1 MISNDRYRIQF
12 KMDSH
17 TLLLI
22 GPPRA
27 GKSMLTCYLAKIKYL
42 KKSSKNSSDE
52 DDYNPTI
59 GVDFTTHHIGGTRF
73 NIWDHSGQEQ
83 SRRCLAFANLKFS
96 TILLCYDITSRISF
110 EQATQEIIN
119 DLVIYDQEAAN
130 VFLIGCKSDLE
141 SKREIAIEEGQSMAT
156 RNGMR
161 FLETSAL
168 TGAGLEDFL
177 SHLLEL

>member
-1 MISNDRYRIQF
+1 MILNNQPRTEL
-12 KMDSH
+12 KMDPH

-27 GKSMLTCYLAKIKYL
+27 GKSMLTCHLTGTKYR
-42 KKSSKNSSDE
+42 KKSI

-59 GVDFTTHHIGGTRF
+59 GADFMVHHHGDTRF
-73 NIWDHSGQEQ
+73 NIWDNSGQEK
-83 SRRCLAFANLKFS
+83 SRRDLASTKLRFS
-96 TILLCYDITSRISF
+96 TILLCYDITSRTSF

-119 DLVIYDQEAAN
+119 DLVIYGQEEAN

-156 RNGMR
+156 QNGMQ
-161 FLETSAL
+161 FLETSAV

-177 SHLLEL
+177 SHLLK